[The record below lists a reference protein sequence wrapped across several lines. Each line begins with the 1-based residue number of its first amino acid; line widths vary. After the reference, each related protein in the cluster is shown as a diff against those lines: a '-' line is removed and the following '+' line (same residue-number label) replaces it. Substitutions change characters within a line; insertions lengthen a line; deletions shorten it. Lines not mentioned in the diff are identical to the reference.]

1 MSADP
6 RETGHRGR
14 RLLAYEEAVAVLLA
28 AAEDRRPETTRIP
41 LREACGRV
49 LAEDVAMDRAE
60 PPAPRSAMDGFAL
73 RSADGAAERRLRGT
87 VYAGTEAFPE
97 VRSGEAVA
105 VMTGGTVPPGADAV
119 VPVEQTRVEDGILR
133 IEAGPAAGQHVRR
146 AGEMGDA
153 GRVLLSP
160 GRRLGPADLGAAA
173 GCGADPVRV
182 TVSPRFAVVSTGDEV
197 VPWDTVPAAHQVRD
211 SNRLGSVL
219 QLERAGGTLALATH
233 LPDEPTALAAGV
245 EEALAAADLVVTI
258 GGVSMGEKDHLPRVF
273 EQLGVR
279 RLFHGVSVQ
288 PGKPVWAG
296 ERDGR
301 FVLGLP
307 GNPVSS
313 FVILELFGVPLLERL
328 EGGEPAVPRPLEA
341 GVSGCSTRARKRPRF
356 LPADLAVEADGRVL
370 VTARPEAGS
379 GDWTALAG
387 ADALLHLPPD
397 SAVAPGDPVRF
408 LRLA

>member
-14 RLLAYEEAVAVLLA
+14 RLLAYEEAVAVLLT
-28 AAEDRRPETTRIP
+28 AAEGRSPATTRIP

-60 PPAPRSAMDGFAL
+60 PPVPRSAMDGFAL

-97 VRSGEAVA
+97 VGPGEAVA

-119 VPVEQTRVEDGILR
+119 VPVEQTRVADGLLR
-133 IEAGPAAGQHVRR
+133 IEAAPAAGQHVRR

-153 GRVLLSP
+153 GRVLLRA

-173 GCGADPVRV
+173 GCGADPVSV
-182 TVSPRFAVVSTGDEV
+182 TASPRFAVVSTGDEV
-197 VPWDTVPAAHQVRD
+197 VPWDTAPAAHQVRD

-219 QLERAGGTLALATH
+219 QLERAGGTLAHATH
-233 LPDEPTALAAGV
+233 LRDEPTVLAAGV
-245 EEALAAADLVVTI
+245 EAALAAADLVVTI

-313 FVILELFGVPLLERL
+313 FVILELFGLPLLERL
-328 EGGEPAVPRPLEA
+328 AGGAPVTPRPLEA
-341 GVSGCSTRARKRPRF
+341 GISGSSKRARKRPRF
-356 LPADLAVEADGRVL
+356 LPADLAVEPDGRVL

-387 ADALLHLPPD
+387 ADALLHLPPE